1 MLGHLMEWLF
11 SGLGGIR
18 QDEASIAFKH
28 IVIKPSPV
36 GDVRSARTSYESPY
50 GTIVSDWNATYEG
63 FTIQVEVPANT
74 SASIYLPTTQ
84 VDQITESG
92 IAIKELPSASIRQ
105 ENGYT
110 VVTVGSGTYKFNI

>member
-18 QDEASIAFKH
+18 QDEASVAFKH

-36 GDVRSARTSYESPY
+36 SDVRSARTSYESPY
-50 GTIVSDWNATYEG
+50 GTIVSDWNATDEG

-74 SASIYLPTTQ
+74 SASVYLPTTQ
-84 VDQITESG
+84 VDRIIESG